1 MMRRM
6 MESEMGRKLD
16 AVRMEIRFIEAQI
29 ERKRAT
35 ASKLNDPIARKTVSR
50 DRYTLERELD
60 SLRAQERRL
69 EQGIF

>member
-1 MMRRM
+1 MKRI

-29 ERKRAT
+29 ERKRVT
-35 ASKLNDPIARKTVSR
+35 ASKLNDPIARKTVAR
-50 DRYTLERELD
+50 DRFKLEQELE
-60 SLRAQERRL
+60 SLRAQERKL

>member
-1 MMRRM
+1 MKRI

-29 ERKRAT
+29 ERKRVT
-35 ASKLNDPIARKTVSR
+35 ASKLNDPIARKTVAR
-50 DRYTLERELD
+50 DRFKLEQELD
-60 SLRAQERRL
+60 SLRALARRI

>member
-1 MMRRM
+1 MKRI

-16 AVRMEIRFIEAQI
+16 AVRMEIRFIEVQI

-35 ASKLNDPIARKTVSR
+35 ASKLNDPLARKTVAR
-50 DRYTLERELD
+50 DRFKLEQELD
-60 SLRAQERRL
+60 SLRALVKRL